1 MVFAAAFKV
10 LGDDLVPSWH
20 VDRGKVGYL
29 DMGDTVVKSVSF
41 DCISWRSLIVGV

>member
-20 VDRGKVGYL
+20 VYRGKVGYL
-29 DMGDTVVKSVSF
+29 DMSDTVVIK
-41 DCISWRSLIVGV
+41 ISQF